1 MFDAYLSRW
10 NLTPDGA
17 PIVTHAARLLPVL
30 HRGQPAM
37 LKVSHEEDEKQGG
50 VLMRWWDGHGAA
62 RVLAHDDE
70 AIVLERATGGRSLA
84 EYARNGRDDEA
95 TRIICG
101 VLQELHAPRPKPLP
115 ELRPLQSWF
124 ADLWPAARARGGIL
138 AESAR
143 HARVLLDSP
152 VPHLD
157 RLFDYLVP
165 PRLDAAA
172 GIGTALLDLV
182 KARRSGGFCLWVF
195 ETNTPARGGWRGA
208 AALFVYAAAFSYAY
222 VQLDAGTGALLLFG
236 AVQVTLLLA
245 GLLRGE
251 RLGGQALL
259 GFLLALGGLLFL
271 LLPGASAPPLG
282 GALLMLL
289 SGLAWGL
296 YTLLGRGGG
305 DPLAVSA
312 GNFLRALAFAA
323 LLLLAFHG
331 QLRLDGAGLAYALLS
346 GALAS
351 GLGYAVWYSALPGL
365 TAIQGA
371 SVQLSVP
378 VLAALC
384 GALLLGE
391 PLAPRLPPAT
401 LAVLGGIALI
411 LAPRLGR
418 AAREGA

>member
-1 MFDAYLSRW
+1 MLA
-10 NLTPDGA
+10 
-17 PIVTHAARLLPVL
+17 VLLHL
-30 HRGQPAM
+30 R
-37 LKVSHEEDEKQGG
+37 
-50 VLMRWWDGHGAA
+50 R
-62 RVLAHDDE
+62 
-70 AIVLERATGGRSLA
+70 
-84 EYARNGRDDEA
+84 
-95 TRIICG
+95 
-101 VLQELHAPRPKPLP
+101 RPP
-115 ELRPLQSWF
+115 
-124 ADLWPAARARGGIL
+124 ARARRL
-138 AESAR
+138 AR
-143 HARVLLDSP
+143 
-152 VPHLD
+152 
-157 RLFDYLVP
+157 
-165 PRLDAAA
+165 
-172 GIGTALLDLV
+172 
-182 KARRSGGFCLWVF
+182 
-195 ETNTPARGGWRGA
+195 A

-305 DPLAVSA
+305 EPLAVSA

-411 LAPRLGR
+411 LAPRLPRGARRRLNQTEASRSSKWQSAVFSFIGR
-418 AAREGA
+418 TGLCIRVWPSSRTCCLSSLL

>member
-1 MFDAYLSRW
+1 
-10 NLTPDGA
+10 G
-17 PIVTHAARLLPVL
+17 
-30 HRGQPAM
+30 
-37 LKVSHEEDEKQGG
+37 
-50 VLMRWWDGHGAA
+50 
-62 RVLAHDDE
+62 
-70 AIVLERATGGRSLA
+70 
-84 EYARNGRDDEA
+84 
-95 TRIICG
+95 
-101 VLQELHAPRPKPLP
+101 
-115 ELRPLQSWF
+115 
-124 ADLWPAARARGGIL
+124 
-138 AESAR
+138 
-143 HARVLLDSP
+143 
-152 VPHLD
+152 
-157 RLFDYLVP
+157 
-165 PRLDAAA
+165 
-172 GIGTALLDLV
+172 
-182 KARRSGGFCLWVF
+182 
-195 ETNTPARGGWRGA
+195 ARGGWRGA

-236 AVQVTLLLA
+236 AVQVSLLLA

-251 RLGGQALL
+251 RPGTQALA
-259 GFLLALGGLLFL
+259 GFLLALGGLLYL

-312 GNFLRALAFAA
+312 GNFLRAIAFAA
-323 LLLLAFHG
+323 LLLLVFHG
-331 QLRLDGAGLAYALLS
+331 QLRLDGPGLLYALLS

-365 TAIQGA
+365 TALQGA

-391 PLAPRLPPAT
+391 PLGPRLPPAT

-411 LAPRLGR
+411 LLPRLGR
-418 AAREGA
+418 AARERG

>member
-1 MFDAYLSRW
+1 MPDRRTLL
-10 NLTPDGA
+10 LT
-17 PIVTHAARLLPVL
+17 VL
-30 HRGQPAM
+30 AM
-37 LKVSHEEDEKQGG
+37 LAFAGNSLLCRAALKDTAIDAVSFTALRLFSGA
-50 VLMRWWDGHGAA
+50 LM
-62 RVLAHDDE
+62 LA
-70 AIVLERATGGRSLA
+70 
-84 EYARNGRDDEA
+84 
-95 TRIICG
+95 
-101 VLQELHAPRPKPLP
+101 
-115 ELRPLQSWF
+115 
-124 ADLWPAARARGGIL
+124 
-138 AESAR
+138 
-143 HARVLLDSP
+143 VLL
-152 VPHLD
+152 HL
-157 RLFDYLVP
+157 
-165 PRLDAAA
+165 
-172 GIGTALLDLV
+172 
-182 KARRSGGFCLWVF
+182 RRRPA
-195 ETNTPARGGWRGA
+195 TPARGGWRGA

-259 GFLLALGGLLFL
+259 GFLLALGGLLV
-271 LLPGASAPPLG
+271 PVAPRSQRAAAGRCPADAPVRPRLGPL
-282 GALLMLL
+282 
-289 SGLAWGL
+289 
-296 YTLLGRGGG
+296 YLLGRGGG

-391 PLAPRLPPAT
+391 PLAHDCRRRPWRCSRRDR
-401 LAVLGGIALI
+401 LI
-411 LAPRLGR
+411 LARAW
-418 AAREGA
+418 AARRRRRLNQTEASRSSKWQSAVFSFISRTGLCIRYGQARGPAA